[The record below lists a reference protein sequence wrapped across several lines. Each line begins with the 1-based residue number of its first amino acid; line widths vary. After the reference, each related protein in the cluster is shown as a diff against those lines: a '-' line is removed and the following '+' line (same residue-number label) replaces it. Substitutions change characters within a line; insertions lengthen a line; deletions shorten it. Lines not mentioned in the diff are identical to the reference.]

1 MTSYLRNTTSNDN
14 ATEVNHGVGGEK
26 QICRGEQF
34 YKKNYAYVDLGVL
47 YSMCLSYYSFI
58 NEIKDIF
65 AFRFDKTTI
74 SLCVVSSWQKRG
86 QLIW

>member
-1 MTSYLRNTTSNDN
+1 MTMPQKLTMVLVEINKFVEENNFTKN
-14 ATEVNHGVGGEK
+14 
-26 QICRGEQF
+26 
-34 YKKNYAYVDLGVL
+34 NYAYVYLGVL